1 MNRLLYP
8 VTGASKSV
16 SLLFIHGIVSADVGS
31 ELVDGAVPQVFP
43 YFFDP
48 WACPV
53 GDFVACF
60 GVCPEVGGALYF
72 FAPVEDVRCVH
83 DVVSPGLFPS
93 DEVFFD
99 GEEGAH
105 VR

>member
-1 MNRLLYP
+1 
-8 VTGASKSV
+8 
-16 SLLFIHGIVSADVGS
+16 
-31 ELVDGAVPQVFP
+31 VDGAVPQVFP
-43 YFFDP
+43 DFFDP

-53 GDFVACF
+53 GDFVACH
-60 GVCPEVGGALYF
+60 GVRPEVGGAVV
-72 FAPVEDVRCVH
+72 APMEDVRRVH
-83 DVVSPGLFPS
+83 DVVSLGLFPS